1 MNDSQLFQAAKQ
13 MRSMGSFAASIA
25 EAYFVAD
32 TTNRETLLQAFKG
45 LFERAY
51 EQSNTNPQG

>member
-1 MNDSQLFQAAKQ
+1 MNDSQLFQAARA
-13 MRSMGSFAASIA
+13 MRDMGSFAAAIA

-32 TTNRETLLQAFKG
+32 TNNRETLTQAFKG

-51 EQSNTNPQG
+51 EQTNTKPR